1 MKRILPRYRPTGLLW
16 HCRGTTALEFAL
28 VSSAFFMML
37 LGTIDLGLMMWT
49 RCTLQTVAA
58 QTARCAAIGSS
69 ACAGGAAQYA
79 VSLARPWLPTYTLT
93 PSDVVVSATTYCF
106 GASGSFE
113 MVTITA
119 PSWTGGMIQTFAG
132 GSQTLQACFPTS

>member
-1 MKRILPRYRPTGLLW
+1 MKKSPPRYRDSGLLG
-16 HCRGTTALEFAL
+16 HRRGTTALEFAL
-28 VSSAFFMML
+28 VSSVFFTML

-79 VSLARPWLPTYTLT
+79 VSLARQWLPTYTLT
-93 PSDVVVSATTYCF
+93 SSDVVVSGATYCF
-106 GASGSFE
+106 GVSGSFE
-113 MVTITA
+113 TVTITA
-119 PSWTGGMIQTFAG
+119 PSWTGGMIPTFAG
-132 GSQTLQACFPTS
+132 GSQTLQACFPTA